1 LVSFIHVFRIN
12 GSLFGLRNYLAD
24 KRSFTFF

>member
-1 LVSFIHVFRIN
+1 VFRIN